1 MMSKIEF
8 RLEQNEDEFLKSW
21 RVTDFANKIS
31 ELHYKHELLNEV
43 RKRIKE
49 GENPQNF
56 FVFDKSFSIHRSYNY
71 LGTHKLSSK
80 NGVKN
85 LYHLGVP
92 FPLYSNSKIDAVRCI
107 FNSFSRMYT
116 EFNKETGEGQEK
128 LDKNNLYFFVK
139 EAMTSNEE
147 IEINKYQK
155 YLNAFVSTIIVTT
168 SQKKMKE
175 VVFEELKKL
184 QVEYKN
190 RYEIQKKMIEV
201 EEEIKSKKTDS
212 LSKRYDELIS
222 KVPGLFGRSFMSN
235 KRPIVGVYN
244 SESNSVEI
252 LCKNFIKQN
261 VKEERQFDLK
271 NISHNS
277 PYVIVFLA
285 TYVLAQ
291 LFYQMYVN
299 KTDRLQVQNE
309 IVLDDIE
316 LVDEGYGEREEPNA
330 EAEDVRNKTLILE
343 MNRERLKEVA
353 VSIEITEQH
362 SELASIPPS
371 VEKTLDQI
379 ADSNINKM
387 ATNFDQNGFSNGSL
401 YLEKTNQENSK

>member
-1 MMSKIEF
+1 MSKIEF
-8 RLEQNEDEFLKSW
+8 RLEQNENEFLKSW

-31 ELHYKHELLNEV
+31 EIHYKHELLNEV

-56 FVFDKSFSIHRSYNY
+56 FVFDKSFSIHRSYKY

-92 FPLYSNSKIDAVRCI
+92 IPLYSNSKIDAVRYI
-107 FNSFSRMYT
+107 FDSFSRMYT
-116 EFNKETGEGQEK
+116 KFNKETEEGQEK
-128 LDKNNLYFFVK
+128 LNKNNLYFFVK
-139 EAMTSNEE
+139 EAMTSDEN
-147 IEINKYQK
+147 IKINKYQK
-155 YLNAFVSTIIVTT
+155 YLNTYVSTVIKPE
-168 SQKKMKE
+168 SQKKMRE
-175 VVFEELKKL
+175 LVLEELKKL
-184 QVEYKN
+184 QVKYMN

-201 EEEIKSKKTDS
+201 EEEIKSNRTDS
-212 LSKRYDELIS
+212 LSKRYDELVS
-222 KVPGLFGRSFMSN
+222 KVPGSFGRSFIS
-235 KRPIVGVYN
+235 KQRPIVGVYN
-244 SESNSVEI
+244 GESNSVEI
-252 LCKNFIKQN
+252 LCKDFIKQN

-271 NISHNS
+271 KISHNS

-299 KTDRLQVQNE
+299 KIDRLQVQNE
-309 IVLDDIE
+309 NVLDDIE
-316 LVDEGYGEREEPNA
+316 LVDEGYGEREESNT

-343 MNRERLKEVA
+343 VNRDRLKEVA
-353 VSIEITEQH
+353 VAIEITEQQ
-362 SELASIPPS
+362 SGLASIPLS
-371 VEKTLDQI
+371 VENTLI
-379 ADSNINKM
+379 HISNSNINKM

>member
-1 MMSKIEF
+1 MSKIEF

-31 ELHYKHELLNEV
+31 GLHYKHELLNEV

-49 GENPQNF
+49 GEDPRNF
-56 FVFDKSFSIHRSYNY
+56 FVFDKSFSIHRSYKY

-85 LYHLGVP
+85 LYHLGIP
-92 FPLYSNSKIDAVRCI
+92 IPLYSNSKIDAVRYI
-107 FNSFSRMYT
+107 FDSFSRMYT
-116 EFNKETGEGQEK
+116 KFNKDTEQGQEK

-139 EAMTSNEE
+139 EAMTSIEE

-155 YLNAFVSTIIVTT
+155 YLNTYVSTNVVPK

-175 VVFEELKKL
+175 VVFKELKKL

-190 RYEIQKKMIEV
+190 RYEIQKKLIEV
-201 EEEIKSKKTDS
+201 EEEIKSNKTDL
-212 LSKRYDELIS
+212 LSKRYDELVS

-261 VKEERQFDLK
+261 VKEDRQFDLK
-271 NISHNS
+271 SISHNS

-299 KTDRLQVQNE
+299 KIDRLQVQNE
-309 IVLDDIE
+309 IGLDDID
-316 LVDEGYGEREEPNA
+316 LVDEGYAEREEPNS
-330 EAEDVRNKTLILE
+330 EEQDENKSLILE
-343 MNRERLKEVA
+343 MNIERLKEVA
-353 VSIEITEQH
+353 VSIEYAEQFN
-362 SELASIPPS
+362 ELASVPLS
-371 VEKTLDQI
+371 VENTLNQI
-379 ADSNINKM
+379 EVSNINKM
-387 ATNFDQNGFSNGSL
+387 ATNFDQNGFSNGIL
-401 YLEKTNQENSK
+401 YLEKTNNENSK